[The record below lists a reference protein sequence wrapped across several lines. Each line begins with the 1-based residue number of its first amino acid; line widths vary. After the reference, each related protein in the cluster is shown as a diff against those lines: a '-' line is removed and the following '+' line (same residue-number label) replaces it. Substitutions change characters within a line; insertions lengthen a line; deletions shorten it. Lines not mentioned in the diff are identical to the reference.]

1 MYLANYL
8 ANYID
13 EYIWKMAKN
22 KDYIIR
28 QFEEIIKNNA
38 INCNLFIAR
47 NSTNKQPINC
57 IN

>member
-1 MYLANYL
+1 MNKRSS
-8 ANYID
+8 
-13 EYIWKMAKN
+13 IWKMAKN

-38 INCNLFIAR
+38 IDCNLFIAR
-47 NSTNKQPINC
+47 NSTNTRPINC